1 MEQKCYSKQE
11 LALEYFP
18 DATPEV
24 ASAHLRRWINRCK
37 PLHDVLVKSGYTK
50 MVEGIQPDTGSL
62 HLRLSGRAIGRKS
75 FFRAHLQKKT

>member
-24 ASAHLRRWINRCK
+24 ASAISE
-37 PLHDVLVKSGYTK
+37 D
-50 MVEGIQPDTGSL
+50 GSTAAS
-62 HLRLSGRAIGRKS
+62 LSTM
-75 FFRAHLQKKT
+75 LW

>member
-24 ASAHLRRWINRCK
+24 ASAHLRRWIN
-37 PLHDVLVKSGYTK
+37 
-50 MVEGIQPDTGSL
+50 
-62 HLRLSGRAIGRKS
+62 LRLSGRAIGRKS
-75 FFRAHLQKKT
+75 FFRAYLQKKT

>member
-37 PLHDVLVKSGYTK
+37 PLHDVLLKSGYTK
-50 MVEGIQPDTGSL
+50 WSKEFSPIQV
-62 HLRLSGRAIGRKS
+62 
-75 FFRAHLQKKT
+75 AHIFDYLGEP

>member
-37 PLHDVLVKSGYTK
+37 PLHDALVKSAT
-50 MVEGIQPDTGSL
+50 PN
-62 HLRLSGRAIGRKS
+62 GRRNS
-75 FFRAHLQKKT
+75 VRYR